1 MLVDFIKQKF
11 NKPLIKYEFHIL
23 EGNESMIKRD
33 MDIYQKNG
41 WELAGE
47 CATKFSHDGYRNRII
62 VPLKRKIK

>member
-1 MLVDFIKQKF
+1 MIVDFIKQKF
-11 NKPLIKYEFHIL
+11 KKEVAKYEFHLL

-33 MDIYQKNG
+33 MEIYQKKG

-47 CATKFSHDGYRNRII
+47 CATKFSHDGYRNRIL